1 MTRGLQ
7 QRKIWI
13 VFTWR
18 HGVMAATLV
27 NQVNPVGMNSF
38 LYSPLMHL
46 VCPQNFAFALFPISL
61 GTAVIPRRNRK
72 QSLCKIC
79 GVEGKGNKVYY
90 GRCANGEL

>member
-1 MTRGLQ
+1 MTRGPQ

-18 HGVMAATLV
+18 HGGHMGEPSQSCGDELFSLFATNAPCL
-27 NQVNPVGMNSF
+27 P
-38 LYSPLMHL
+38 PKI
-46 VCPQNFAFALFPISL
+46 FAFALFPVSL
-61 GTAVIPRRNRK
+61 GTALIPRRNRK

-79 GVEGKGNKVYY
+79 GVGGKGNKVYY